1 VADFIL
7 TRIGVPM
14 RRSASQKESVPSQV
28 LDETILSI
36 LRCPVTGSRLS
47 LRENWLISEVG
58 GLGYPIRDGIPVLLS
73 EAAKL
78 PEGFASLDAFR
89 EHFKGQVSRP

>member
-1 VADFIL
+1 MP
-7 TRIGVPM
+7 RP
-14 RRSASQKESVPSQV
+14 SAQKESVPTQV
-28 LDETILSI
+28 LDEAILSI

-47 LRENWLISEVG
+47 LRDNWLISEVG

-78 PEGFASLDAFR
+78 PEGFASLEAFR
-89 EHFKGQVSRP
+89 AHFQSQINRP